1 MAAKLRIAD
10 HTGHMTGCRVYICRR
25 SARIPAC
32 SLRMRACRRR
42 ATVVG
47 EGGDGGACLA
57 DVKDSN
63 ASLVLLDVNMPGVG
77 GLDVLPRLREL
88 LDDDVKIVVP
98 DDLQGARDRAL
109 GDGAGR

>member
-1 MAAKLRIAD
+1 ML
-10 HTGHMTGCRVYICRR
+10 
-25 SARIPAC
+25 
-32 SLRMRACRRR
+32 LRMLVPADAG

-63 ASLVLLDVNMPGVG
+63 ASLVLLDVDIPGVG
-77 GLDVLPRLREL
+77 GLDALPRLREL
-88 LDDDVKIVVP
+88 LRRRREDRRA